1 MFRDMQRSPRSQG
14 HLEMNVDI
22 LSFSRVTVH
31 SRKNVPLVDD
41 EGLMVEPNTAADIA
55 IERVSISLYV
65 LFAACIWVLQGLIPL
80 SKGNDKKRTGSIWH
94 MHL

>member
-55 IERVSISLYV
+55 IERVSIPLYQVVCALCCLYLGFARFDSL
-65 LFAACIWVLQGLIPL
+65 I
-80 SKGNDKKRTGSIWH
+80 KRK
-94 MHL
+94 